1 MGAMSGG
8 EKFLTYCV
16 EAQRA
21 LGSATEVH
29 IGFLENATAGYN
41 GPRPR
46 KGAMKRTS
54 KAPTAISAV
63 PAAYVAAIQ
72 EYGDPSHNI
81 PARPF
86 FSTMIEKQSPTW
98 GQLLAIAL
106 ERNNYYARPALTLV
120 GLKIQEQ
127 LKKSIVEFDNPPN
140 AAATIAKKG
149 FDNPLIDSHNML
161 NSVDFVVL

>member
-8 EKFLTYCV
+8 EKFLSYCAKI
-16 EAQRA
+16 EGA
-21 LGSATEVH
+21 LGAATEVH
-29 IGFLENATAGYN
+29 VGFLENATAGYS
-41 GPRPR
+41 GPRPKKGTR
-46 KGAMKRTS
+46 KRVTKEKT
-54 KAPTAISAV
+54 TTVAV

-86 FSTMIEKQSPTW
+86 FSTMVEKQSPTW
-98 GQLLAIAL
+98 GELLAIAL
-106 ERNNYYARPALTLV
+106 KRSDYYSRPALTMV

-127 LKKSIVEFDNPPN
+127 LKASIVGFDNPPN
-140 AAATIAKKG
+140 AASTIAKKG